1 MKQLVTTWIL
11 ATSLAVIIGCNASSP
26 GGPGVSATPN
36 ASGVSNTTI
45 TTYKPTLGEADDS
58 FRLSGPTIALHIVQ
72 GETASVTITIARG
85 KNFQDDVRL
94 KVAALPGGV
103 TVETTNPM
111 IDHSKGDTT
120 LEFAATAQALPGTY
134 TVTIIGQ
141 PTSGPDAKSDFQI
154 CVDQR

>member
-1 MKQLVTTWIL
+1 MRQLFTTLIL
-11 ATSLAVIIGCNASSP
+11 GTSLVVTGCNASSP

-45 TTYKPTLGEADDS
+45 TTYKPAIGEADDS
-58 FRLSGPTIALHIVQ
+58 FRLSAPTIAPHIKQ
-72 GETASVTITIARG
+72 GETASVRIAIARG

-111 IDHSKGDTT
+111 INHSEGETT

-134 TVTIIGQ
+134 TVTVIGQ